1 MTKLTSHQQALLAF
15 FANGATV
22 EVCTSLGRCLGRFVY
37 PNGKPE
43 GFSKTIL
50 DSLMIRSLLSEHEN
64 TVYGLR
70 WSVLSVN
77 ERGIELNKQCEVNH
91 ETA

>member
-1 MTKLTSHQQALLAF
+1 
-15 FANGATV
+15 
-22 EVCTSLGRCLGRFVY
+22 
-37 PNGKPE
+37 
-43 GFSKTIL
+43 
-50 DSLMIRSLLSEHEN
+50 LSEHEH

-91 ETA
+91 ETAQ